1 MKQGK
6 RFMAMIAMLLCA
18 VMVAGCTPSGDV
30 LEQMGVTVPNQVET
44 DTQKAQ
50 LYVANYDG
58 GMGHEWLN
66 RIIAQFEEDFKDTEF
81 VAGKKGVQVIVT
93 NNKTD
98 GKTWLD
104 TMDNN
109 INEVFFTEWIY
120 YYDHVS
126 QGKLLDI
133 TDIVTEDLSASTAL
147 QGITGSTLD
156 LGDTGSIA
164 DKLNDAQRT
173 YYDVDGKY
181 YALPHYVSTTGIVY
195 DMDLFEEEKLYFAAD
210 RENGNNGFIIREDD
224 VRSNGPD
231 GVAGTTDDGLPVTY
245 EEFYAL
251 CDYMKEKSIIPLTW
265 AVKDYIPD
273 MMQALHA
280 QNAGYDEFM
289 LNYTFEGTAKS
300 LLNDDL
306 TPMGDT
312 QITAENGYMLA
323 RQKGLYG
330 AVDFM
335 YNIINNEYYA
345 SQFCFSN
352 AVTHLKMQE
361 EFLKSRFSAKQDIAM
376 LVEGTWWENEAEAVW
391 SAMASTPGAS
401 KEERNIGFM
410 PLPVMDESVANG
422 NRTILAN
429 GKYTGAFI
437 KASIPEEKIP
447 LAKLFLQ
454 YTSTESALQ
463 DFTVTVGQGRNFNY
477 DLTDEQYD
485 SMTTFQKTTWD
496 LKKNSDVVYPYS
508 DAKLYIT
515 YPSSF
520 DPYYF
525 FRSSHLGI
533 NYTYPHVAFKNA
545 ISTGLDA
552 KTYWLGH
559 VDLSSRAT
567 WELNFG
573 ATLNQ

>member
-1 MKQGK
+1 MKRNR
-6 RFMAMIAMLLCA
+6 RFMAIIAMLLCA
-18 VMVAGCTPSGDV
+18 VMIAGCAPSAEV
-30 LEQMGVTVPNQVET
+30 LEQIGGEVPNQVKT
-44 DTQKAQ
+44 DTNKVQ

-81 VAGKKGVQVIVT
+81 VPGKKGVQVIVT

-109 INEVFFTEWIY
+109 INEVFFTEWLY

-133 TDIVTEDLSASTAL
+133 TDIVTEDLSASTVL
-147 QGITGSTLD
+147 QDITGSTLD

-164 DKLNDAQRT
+164 DKLNEAQRT

-181 YALPHYVSTTGIVY
+181 YALPHYVSTTGIIY

-210 RENGNNGFIIREDD
+210 RNNGNNGFIIREDD

-231 GVAGTTDDGLPVTY
+231 GIAGTTDDGLPVTY

-251 CDYMKEKSIIPLTW
+251 CDYMKEKSIIPLAW
-265 AVKDYIPD
+265 AVKDYISD
-273 MMQALHA
+273 MLQAMHA
-280 QNAGYDEFM
+280 QNAGYEEFM

-300 LLNDDL
+300 LLNDNL

-312 QITAENGYMLA
+312 EITAKNGYMLA

-330 AVDFM
+330 AIDFM
-335 YNIINNEYYA
+335 YNIIDKEYYA

-352 AVTHLKMQE
+352 AMTHLKMQE

-376 LVEGTWWENEAEAVW
+376 VVEGNWWENEAAAVW
-391 SAMASTPGAS
+391 KAMASTPGAS

-410 PLPVMDESVANG
+410 PLPVMDESLANG
-422 NRTILAN
+422 ERTILAN

-477 DLTDEQYD
+477 ELTDEQYKG
-485 SMTTFQKTTWD
+485 MTTFQKTIWD
-496 LKKNSDVVYPYS
+496 LKKNADVVYPYS
-508 DAKLYIT
+508 DSKLYIS

-520 DPYYF
+520 EPASF
-525 FRSSHLGI
+525 FKSSHLGI
-533 NYTYPHVAFKNA
+533 SYVYPHMAFKNG
-545 ISTGLDA
+545 ISSGLDA
-552 KTYWLGH
+552 KTYWSGH
-559 VDLSSRAT
+559 VDLSSRAS
-567 WELNFG
+567 WELNYS
-573 ATLNQ
+573 AALN